1 MQSPNIRQKLLVH
14 RLHSVVKSGNLNQNK
29 CSMKLSLSSMLIYIL
44 MKIFLTEVKV
54 QNKTQTILGKPVKNM
69 ADAVREMMKLYS
81 PVYSSIAGKVAHK
94 SSLHMT

>member
-1 MQSPNIRQKLLVH
+1 MQSPNIHPKLLVH
-14 RLHSVVKSGNLNQNK
+14 RLHSVVKKGNLKQNK

-44 MKIFLTEVKV
+44 MEIFLTEVKV
-54 QNKTQTILGKPVKNM
+54 QYKTQTILGKPVKKM
-69 ADAVREMMKLYS
+69 ADTVRVMMKYS

>member
-14 RLHSVVKSGNLNQNK
+14 RLHSVVKNGNLNQNK

-54 QNKTQTILGKPVKNM
+54 QNKTQTIWANPENKM
-69 ADAVREMMKLYS
+69 ANTVMRD
-81 PVYSSIAGKVAHK
+81 
-94 SSLHMT
+94 